1 MARFT
6 KIPTDTF
13 KQLGI
18 NAGVLLSDFTP
29 ATAAIEDEKIIGA
42 TSGGVN
48 FTAAPSF
55 VDFGEDIDNCPKN
68 MKELK
73 KADSWEVKLSGTFI
87 TITLAL
93 GKRLAAM
100 ADNATSTN
108 KITPRVDLDQADFN
122 DIWFVGDYSDK
133 TGATKGGFIA
143 IHILNA
149 LSTGGFA
156 LQSADKGKM
165 KFAFEFTGH
174 FSMDAQDTVPFE
186 VYIKAGEAESTG

>member
-1 MARFT
+1 
-6 KIPTDTF
+6 
-13 KQLGI
+13 
-18 NAGVLLSDFTP
+18 
-29 ATAAIEDEKIIGA
+29 
-42 TSGGVN
+42 
-48 FTAAPSF
+48 
-55 VDFGEDIDNCPKN
+55 

-73 KADSWEVKLSGTFI
+73 KAASWEVKFSGTFI

-100 ADNATSTN
+100 ADIATSTN
-108 KITPRVDLDQADFN
+108 KLTPRVDLDQADFN